1 MMPALAKS
9 LNSATEPGE
18 AFRVPLDGDT
28 AVIACHFNPCGYE
41 RPRRNLQAFL
51 GFMGGCRAPI
61 FMAELTFGS
70 GPREIAAGDRV
81 LHLHLD
87 GPDGIFHKEGMLN
100 AVERIVPAQFTKL
113 LWVDADVILTNPDW
127 LAAASSAL
135 DEAAVVQ
142 LFERAI
148 LTDDAWSEVA
158 VLASTAHAHTCDPER
173 AHRFQYHAGLAWG
186 ARREMWS
193 EAGGLY
199 AHSVAGHG
207 DTVFALAA
215 IDRFHRSHPH
225 AAAMSAEARIHA
237 ERYARRLTEWRRC
250 RPVTAVAGDAIHLWH
265 GSVERRGYAGKAR
278 LLSAYDPL
286 THVRKTASG
295 LLEWTAAAPEPLTSA
310 LKSTFPARREDDPT

>member
-1 MMPALAKS
+1 MMPALADS
-9 LNSATEPGE
+9 LRRAADPSA
-18 AFRVPLDGDT
+18 AFCVPLQGDT
-28 AVIACHFNPCGYE
+28 AVMACHFNPCGYK
-41 RPRRNLQAFL
+41 RPRRNLQVFLAF
-51 GFMGGCRAPI
+51 MAGCGAPL
-61 FMAELTFGS
+61 FMAELTFGTA
-70 GPREIAAGDRV
+70 PRELPESDRV

-87 GPDGIFHKEGMLN
+87 TPDGIFHKEGMLN
-100 AVERIVPAQFTKL
+100 AVERIVPAPFTKL
-113 LWVDADVILTNPDW
+113 LWVDADVILTNSDW
-127 LAAASSAL
+127 LADASAAL
-135 DEAAVVQ
+135 DAAPVAQ
-142 LFERAI
+142 LFERAV
-148 LTDDAWSEVA
+148 LTDDAWQEAA
-158 VLASTAHAHTCDPER
+158 VLASTAHAHRYDPER

-250 RPVTAVAGDAIHLWH
+250 RPVAAVAGDAIHLWH

-278 LLSAYDPL
+278 LLSGYDPL
-286 THVRKTASG
+286 THVRKASSG
-295 LLEWTAAAPEPLTSA
+295 LLEWTPSAPESLTSA